1 MVEIAM
7 KKLMFFFII
16 TTMTAMSFLF
26 ILLNSIKK
34 YMYSLFNFI
43 KIIIVLYL
51 NSEVFNNRKNI
62 FVNFFKIIISN
73 FRSLKYLYLE
83 YVDNI

>member
-26 ILLNSIKK
+26 ILLHSIKK